1 MVALGYLTVL
11 SLIIRQ
17 NKTKL
22 AHIVNTLIY
31 IAIAYF
37 LYADES
43 TSTSSVAFTTG
54 NPQPTSNSVLDAEG
68 LFCMSPKCCGYN
80 EGYTVYNITG
90 LYLGFRA
97 LELKFFFV

>member
-1 MVALGYLTVL
+1 M
-11 SLIIRQ
+11 
-17 NKTKL
+17 
-22 AHIVNTLIY
+22 NTPIY
-31 IAIAYF
+31 VAIAYF

-43 TSTSSVAFTTG
+43 LSTSSVASTTG
-54 NPQPTSNSVLDAEG
+54 NPQPTLSNSVLDAEG

-97 LELKFFFV
+97 LELKFYFV